1 MQDIKALNANRLLNI
16 LVGLTVFIL
25 PSVVVTVGS
34 GATTIYFFL
43 FILGLVF
50 GWKTWGFLLRE
61 ERVLLSCFLL
71 FTIFVGFSFIN
82 SSDINES
89 FSSYEKYI
97 RFSVFVPIYILVRR
111 FALELGP
118 WLIWGLVIGCAV
130 MGLVAVFQY
139 HILDAYRPSGARNAA
154 RFGLTAMTF
163 FLLLVLAVMFEWR
176 KTIFFALSLI
186 SLVIIMYAIGVN
198 QTRSAMLS
206 VFPFIGMLA
215 YYYRNNIDKK
225 TALLLFLAFLIIAAI
240 FVHPS
245 SKIAQVYMQGY
256 LELKAL
262 MQDPIGNYYTSWGLR
277 PHLLHA
283 GWLVFLQS
291 PIFGTGLSDYAY
303 DVQLL
308 MESGMTLIN
317 DEFLVTSPHNIY
329 VNVLAEAG
337 IVGFIGLLLA
347 VCFAPLYC
355 YVSILKRRLKHKR
368 LELYALSG
376 ITVSICFLLF
386 GMFHTWINI
395 NNSISIFLIL
405 HLVFVSNSYQILR
418 EKFSRIE
425 S

>member
-1 MQDIKALNANRLLNI
+1 LIKINTIFNQFGNLQDIKALNANRLLNI

-25 PSVVVTVGS
+25 PSVAVTVGS

-163 FLLLVLAVMFEWR
+163 FF
-176 KTIFFALSLI
+176 TISTCRH
-186 SLVIIMYAIGVN
+186 V
-198 QTRSAMLS
+198 
-206 VFPFIGMLA
+206 
-215 YYYRNNIDKK
+215 
-225 TALLLFLAFLIIAAI
+225 
-240 FVHPS
+240 
-245 SKIAQVYMQGY
+245 
-256 LELKAL
+256 
-262 MQDPIGNYYTSWGLR
+262 
-277 PHLLHA
+277 
-283 GWLVFLQS
+283 
-291 PIFGTGLSDYAY
+291 
-303 DVQLL
+303 
-308 MESGMTLIN
+308 
-317 DEFLVTSPHNIY
+317 
-329 VNVLAEAG
+329 
-337 IVGFIGLLLA
+337 
-347 VCFAPLYC
+347 
-355 YVSILKRRLKHKR
+355 
-368 LELYALSG
+368 
-376 ITVSICFLLF
+376 
-386 GMFHTWINI
+386 
-395 NNSISIFLIL
+395 
-405 HLVFVSNSYQILR
+405 
-418 EKFSRIE
+418 
-425 S
+425 